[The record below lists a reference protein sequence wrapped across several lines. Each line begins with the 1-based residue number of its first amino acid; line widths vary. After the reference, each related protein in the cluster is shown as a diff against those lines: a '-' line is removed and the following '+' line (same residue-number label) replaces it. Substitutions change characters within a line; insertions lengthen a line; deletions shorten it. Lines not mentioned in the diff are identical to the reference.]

1 MRLCPSDSKGQD
13 QNCSM
18 NTYPFSDCA
27 RFVPR
32 PHDLLWIADSAGL
45 FPDCSLPFWA
55 TPDWLA
61 CAPAV
66 MRRERVDNPDCIPVG
81 LRGQTRSQR
90 HKTYLSLQAI
100 AKCVSP
106 ELIVAAQAWTG
117 PYQLGAFPA
126 IEALASLA
134 PSLAATGLLWG
145 PTGSVGFA
153 LASGL
158 PVLRLESD
166 LDLVVRAFQPLTTD
180 QKALLLALQSA
191 SKCRIDLQIDTG
203 HGAFSLSEWAN
214 GRRRVLLKTDLGPFL
229 TDDPWHPLEN
239 DTPESGQPS

>member
-1 MRLCPSDSKGQD
+1 MH
-13 QNCSM
+13 
-18 NTYPFSDCA
+18 TYPSSACA
-27 RFVPR
+27 RFMPR
-32 PHDLLWIADSAGL
+32 PHDLLWIADAAGL
-45 FPDCSLPFWA
+45 SADCSLPSWA

-66 MRRERVDNPDCIPVG
+66 MRRERVGSPDCIPVG

-90 HKTYLSLQAI
+90 HKTFLSLLTV

-106 ELIVAAQAWTG
+106 ELLVASQAWA
-117 PYQLGAFPA
+117 GAHQFWIFPA
-126 IEALASLA
+126 IEALARLA
-134 PSLAATGLLWG
+134 PSLAATGLAWG

-158 PVLRLESD
+158 PVLRQESD
-166 LDLVVRAFQPLTTD
+166 LDLVVRAPKPLTIDKTG
-180 QKALLLALQSA
+180 LLLALQSA

-214 GRRRVLLKTDLGPFL
+214 GHRRVLLKTDLGPFL
-229 TDDPWHPLEN
+229 TADPWHQVEN
-239 DTPESGQPS
+239 DTIESDQPA